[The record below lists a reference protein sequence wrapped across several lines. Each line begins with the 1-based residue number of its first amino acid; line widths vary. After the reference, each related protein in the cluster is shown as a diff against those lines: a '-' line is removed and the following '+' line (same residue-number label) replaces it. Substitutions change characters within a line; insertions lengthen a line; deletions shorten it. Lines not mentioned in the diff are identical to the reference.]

1 MKKIIMFG
9 LLLFAAVGCNSCGT
23 CSCDGH
29 GADGH
34 SHAKE
39 CCGKDGKCCK

>member
-1 MKKIIMFG
+1 MKKIIMLG
-9 LLLFAAVGCNSCGT
+9 LLLFAAVGCGSCG
-23 CSCDGH
+23 CDGH

-34 SHAKE
+34 SHGKE